1 MSAMAFDGFSAGLSR
16 PQGARHARGGASEAS
31 GEGAHAV
38 GRRAAAPPGNE
49 TGNAASIGPGRLPA
63 AARTHGRRTEH
74 IARKSRGQTS
84 FFCFI

>member
-1 MSAMAFDGFSAGLSR
+1 MPGAAHPKRPGKARMPWAG
-16 PQGARHARGGASEAS
+16 
-31 GEGAHAV
+31 
-38 GRRAAAPPGNE
+38 RAAAPPGNE

-74 IARKSRGQTS
+74 VARKSRGQTS